1 MAAVFFWNAINTPKK
16 IFITWNPIAGTS
28 QIKDEEDDRFGARGD
43 NHLSKVDVDT
53 ITSGMVHVVGDGFP

>member
-28 QIKDEEDDRFGARGD
+28 QIKDEEDDRFGNSSVAIKLIHKGNSRFIRRKQI
-43 NHLSKVDVDT
+43 LT
-53 ITSGMVHVVGDGFP
+53 WI